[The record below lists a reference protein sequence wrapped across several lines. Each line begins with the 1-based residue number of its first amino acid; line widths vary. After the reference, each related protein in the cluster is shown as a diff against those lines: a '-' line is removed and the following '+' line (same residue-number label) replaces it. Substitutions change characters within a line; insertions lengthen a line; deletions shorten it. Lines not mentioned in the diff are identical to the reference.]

1 MVNDRAKIAT
11 EVRSKSGVAPQGQRQ
26 GTQTIL
32 ILLHPSGTI
41 EGLVALRS
49 TGLHRNSTNPV
60 VVPAAALTSACN
72 GPPSRIGCL
81 WVGVMGSC
89 RSMYLGMQ
97 GVPSFDGGFGVGVI
111 GSCCSNDLIAHRRP
125 MESWSC
131 VLRVMWSCCSTDLS
145 MQQGAIAVLSCL
157 VRSEAVLLQH

>member
-11 EVRSKSGVAPQGQRQ
+11 EVRRKSGVAPQGQRQ

-72 GPPSRIGCL
+72 GAPLRVSCF
-81 WVGVMGSC
+81 VVSVMVSC
-89 RSMYLGMQ
+89 R
-97 GVPSFDGGFGVGVI
+97 
-111 GSCCSNDLIAHRRP
+111 
-125 MESWSC
+125 
-131 VLRVMWSCCSTDLS
+131 STDLS
-145 MQQGAIAVLSCL
+145 TQRGPITVRSCL
-157 VRSEAVLLQH
+157 VWWERVLSQH